1 MPPTSCARSNG
12 CWPETR
18 GCAQQQPGVTL
29 TTLASV
35 TGLPPQIRACLFD
48 LDGVLTSTAVVHQEA
63 WKQTFDD
70 FLRRRDPADSSPFTP
85 ADYYAHV
92 DGRPRADGVR
102 EFLRS
107 RGITLPEGSPDDPPD
122 AETVNG
128 LGNRKNELLLPF
140 IAERGVD
147 PYPGSERYLQAVRDA
162 GLGIAVVTSSANG
175 EAVLKVTGLDRF
187 VQARIDG
194 VVIVERKLRGKPAPD
209 SFLAG
214 AEALGVEPAA
224 AAVFEDAVSGVEA
237 GCAGHFGYVVGVDRT
252 GQGDALRSHGADVV
266 VEDLCELLDA
276 QATA

>member
-1 MPPTSCARSNG
+1 MA
-12 CWPETR
+12 
-18 GCAQQQPGVTL
+18 L
-29 TTLASV
+29 TTLAGV
-35 TGLPPQIRACLFD
+35 TGLPAHIRACLFD

-70 FLRRRDPADSSPFTP
+70 FLRRRDPAGFTPFTP
-85 ADYYAHV
+85 ADYLAYV

-107 RGITLPEGSPDDPPD
+107 RGITLPEGSPDDPTD

-128 LGNRKNELLLPF
+128 VGNRKNELLLRY
-140 IAERGVD
+140 IDERGVD
-147 PYPGSERYLQAVRDA
+147 PYPGSERYLEVVRDA

-175 EAVLKVTGLDRF
+175 EAVLTVTGLDRF

-194 VVIVERKLRGKPAPD
+194 VVIAERQLRGKPAPD

-224 AAVFEDAVSGVEA
+224 AAVFEDALSGVEA
-237 GCAGHFGYVVGVDRT
+237 GRAGHFGYVVGVDRT
-252 GQGDALRSHGADVV
+252 EQGDALRRHGADVV

-276 QATA
+276 EATA